1 MKKLSLLFFFLLFMC
16 QSFAQTPDYGLYIR
30 TYPLFKEYTSMV
42 LEGGNPFE
50 WKGKEFAIDFQVYV
64 RNENVFGSICRFI
77 TDKQE
82 NIGLMFGN
90 DDDSRR
96 RPMLIIGNKV
106 YFIEREIE
114 LDKWL
119 PVQITINPEKSTV
132 TLRYH
137 GEEISASAPEIAAA
151 KSVRVFFGSCPL
163 HGYTRDAASVN
174 LKEISVLRNQQEIRR
189 WTMMFHDGNTT
200 YDVLEQKPATAQNAE
215 WLIDKRIS
223 WKPIGMLSFSKRPS
237 IAFDADN
244 GSFYVASDN
253 RNLYTYHCHD
263 NTTDT
268 LRVKGGEYI
277 ANPANQLMYIP
288 QKNTLLA
295 YNIDEQLF
303 ATFNFSTRQWE
314 SERTPLHEQSYSDN
328 TTNYNPAD
336 STFVSFGGYR
346 QYRYNNELIVGHPW
360 KPGTPFQRFP
370 LDSIDPRYSPTSVI
384 VDNTLYIFG
393 GRGCPSGRQ
402 ELSPHNYYDFYAVDL
417 CTHHTRKLWEL
428 KTPPGQEDFLP
439 RNNMIYN
446 PENQCFYFFCN
457 EDEGVLRQIDKHH
470 AHIEDVALPLETLA
484 DAQYVYTNL
493 YFSLRLQKLYLASI
507 YTNSE
512 DRYFLKVYEMNYPP
526 IAVKNVAQV
535 GKKSLKK
542 TNGNYGMV
550 ILSVCLLLLI
560 AGSVLYYCH
569 RRKLQK
575 KNMLQEVATPSES
588 ATDSSLALPTETM
601 EVTEEV
607 TKTGIYLLGT
617 FRVIDKSMEDITSF
631 FTPTMKQLL
640 ILLILHTG
648 GRKTGISGQKMIQLL
663 WSDKIEESAKN
674 SRNVYLSKLRNL
686 LEKIGDIQ
694 LVGNQSAWSIEIGEK
709 ACCDYQEAWNLFQS
723 PKRLREQEVQLLKVL
738 LHGVILPDMDAEWAE
753 PFKSSFADSTINLL
767 CEWLKSALWTD
778 DIKLMMT
785 DLLFQYDPVNEVALE
800 AKCRILYRQ
809 GKKGPA
815 KVVFDKFCKEY
826 AECLGSD
833 YKRSFD
839 EIAR

>member
-1 MKKLSLLFFFLLFMC
+1 MKIQSLTFLFLLFMC

-30 TYPLFKEYTSMV
+30 TYPLFKEYTCMP
-42 LEGGNPFE
+42 LEDGKAFE

-64 RNENVFGSICRFI
+64 RNENVFGSICRLI

-90 DDDSRR
+90 DDNSRR
-96 RPMLIIGNKV
+96 RPMLVVGNKV
-106 YFIEREIE
+106 YSIEKEIE
-114 LDKWL
+114 TDKWL
-119 PVQITINPEKSTV
+119 PVRLTIYPKKNTV
-132 TLRYH
+132 TLH
-137 GEEISASAPEIAAA
+137 FDGEEISASGQEIAVA
-151 KSVRVFFGSCPL
+151 KSASVFFGSCPL
-163 HGYTRDAASVN
+163 HGYTRDAVSVN

-189 WTMMFHDGNTT
+189 WTMMFHNGNTT
-200 YDVLEQKPATAQNAE
+200 YDELEQKPATAQKPE

-223 WKPIGMLSFSKRPS
+223 WQPTGMLSFSKRPS
-237 IAFDADN
+237 ITFDADS
-244 GSFYVASDN
+244 GSFYVACDN
-253 RNLYTYHCHD
+253 RNLYKYHCPD

-268 LRVKGGEYI
+268 IRVKGGEYI

-288 QKNTLLA
+288 QKKTLLA

-314 SERTPLHEQSYSDN
+314 SERTPLHEQSYLDN

-346 QYRYNNELIVGHPW
+346 QYRYNNELIIGHPW
-360 KPGTPFQRFP
+360 KPGTPFQHFT
-370 LDSIDPRYSPTSVI
+370 LDSIVPRYSSTSVI
-384 VDNTLYIFG
+384 VDDTLYIFG

-417 CTHHTRKLWEL
+417 RTHHTRKLWDLEM
-428 KTPPGQEDFLP
+428 PPEQDDFLP
-439 RNNMIYN
+439 RNNMVYN
-446 PENQCFYFFCN
+446 PENQCFYLFCN
-457 EDEGVLRQIDKHH
+457 EAEGVLRQIDKHR
-470 AHIEDVALPLETLA
+470 AHLEDVALPLEKLA

-493 YFSLRLQKLYLASI
+493 YFSPRQQKLYLASI

-512 DRYFLKVYEMNYPP
+512 NRYILKVYEMSYPP
-526 IAVKNVAQV
+526 ITVKNVAYV
-535 GKKSLKK
+535 EKKSLKK
-542 TNGNYGMV
+542 TGGLHKTV

-560 AGSVLYYCH
+560 AGVTIYYCH

-575 KNMLQEVATPSES
+575 KSILQVTPSES
-588 ATDSSLALPTETM
+588 VADSPLAPPTETI
-601 EVTEEV
+601 ETAEEV
-607 TKTGIYLLGT
+607 TKTGIYLLGN
-617 FRVIDKSMEDITSF
+617 FRVIDKSGEDITSL

-640 ILLILHTG
+640 VLLILHTG
-648 GRKTGISGQKMIQLL
+648 GKKTGISGQKMIQLL

-674 SRNVYLSKLRNL
+674 SRNVYLSKLRSL
-686 LEKIGDIQ
+686 LEKIGDTQ
-694 LVGNQSAWSIEIGEK
+694 LAGNQSAWSIEFGEE
-709 ACCDYQEAWNLFQS
+709 ACCDYQEALNLFQS
-723 PKRLREQEVQLLKVL
+723 PKRLREQDIQLLKVL

-767 CEWLKSALWTD
+767 CEWLKSDQWTD
-778 DIKLMMT
+778 DIKLKMT
-785 DLLFQYDPVNEVALE
+785 DLLFRYDPVNEIALG

-833 YKRSFD
+833 YKHSFN
-839 EIAR
+839 EIVR